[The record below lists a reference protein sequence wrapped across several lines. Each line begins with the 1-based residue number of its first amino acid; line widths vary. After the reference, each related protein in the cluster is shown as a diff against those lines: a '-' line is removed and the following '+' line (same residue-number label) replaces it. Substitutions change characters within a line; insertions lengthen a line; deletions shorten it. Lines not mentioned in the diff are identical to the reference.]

1 MVPEQR
7 PIRQAESDVLRAAL
21 ERARVDDVD
30 ESTVTS
36 IATLEIIARCECGC
50 ATVHFAHPVTHER
63 ARIIAD
69 AKGRT
74 PSGTQVGVMVWGR
87 RDAIT
92 GLEIYDMG
100 GNPDDL
106 VLPVLASIAR
116 W

>member
-1 MVPEQR
+1 MVPELR
-7 PIRQAESDVLRAAL
+7 PIRQAESDVVRVVLQ
-21 ERARVDDVD
+21 RARVDDVD
-30 ESTVTS
+30 ESTIDS
-36 IATLEIIARCECGC
+36 IPTLEVIARCECGC
-50 ATVHFAHPVTHER
+50 ATVHFSTLVTDER

-74 PSGTQVGVMVWGR
+74 PGGTQVGVIIWGR

-106 VLPVLASIAR
+106 VLPVLESIAH